1 MGAREREREREKI
14 INGIFISIHPSIIT
28 SCSNPYSL
36 FAAGFSFSFKL
47 MYNVLDCRWW
57 VVQQKKRGLQKLSW
71 VVDV

>member
-1 MGAREREREREKI
+1 MHDL
-14 INGIFISIHPSIIT
+14 SIHPSIIT
-28 SCSNPYSL
+28 SYSNLIPFLLLDFL
-36 FAAGFSFSFKL
+36 FLFPFKL